1 VLLLGEPA
9 EFGAVFQLMKYAS
22 AFVLDVA
29 KDWCNMYKHSI
40 SMLGQA
46 KFDMV
51 EGMNMSTNFLWNV
64 VVVVIVVVV
73 TTIEAIFW

>member
-1 VLLLGEPA
+1 
-9 EFGAVFQLMKYAS
+9 
-22 AFVLDVA
+22 
-29 KDWCNMYKHSI
+29 MYKHSI

-73 TTIEAIFW
+73 TTI